1 MFGLVGVLVV
11 SILLFL
17 TSIMGYL
24 SFKAD
29 EPPSMKKK
37 FVVGM
42 LIVSPMIIIGSI
54 IALVRRSGNKNNSP
68 SPVAPAAAIPTP
80 AAATVVPEP
89 IVAKLNNKNRVN

>member
-1 MFGLVGVLVV
+1 MYGLVGVLVV
-11 SILLFL
+11 AILLFI

-24 SFKAD
+24 SFKPD

-42 LIVSPMIIIGSI
+42 LIVSPMIIIGTI
-54 IALVRRSGNKNNSP
+54 IALLKNTKRNNTPSP
-68 SPVAPAAAIPTP
+68 SPTPVAAVPVPAAAVT
-80 AAATVVPEP
+80 PEP